1 MLIEQMMFHDIKMT
15 LANVNWTGDV
25 SWHQTPSVAGGGC
38 EWTQTVQVYGQR
50 GLHWYRPALWEQP
63 GQIQNLCH
71 DWSVPVYISVW
82 CLYVGV
88 SVGLLICHTDKGHLL
103 SMAASRP
110 NTKLVLWLLIV
121 CMCACV
127 RACARARA
135 CVCVCVCVSDQGS
148 WISSSRI
155 WFDDAEW
162 CQGSRGEGLSLWECW
177 FILLINALLL
187 YAPSPFVFL
196 LLHHTYGLLAVSPL
210 ANHARRICLLRKIM
224 RRELPYPFFVK

>member
-71 DWSVPVYISVW
+71 DWSVPVCISVW

-135 CVCVCVCVSDQGS
+135 CVCVCVCVCLCRCVCIYVCVSVC
-148 WISSSRI
+148 ICLNVKRN
-155 WFDDAEW
+155 FN
-162 CQGSRGEGLSLWECW
+162 R
-177 FILLINALLL
+177 NA
-187 YAPSPFVFL
+187 SFFVFAPERERERERESIFNL
-196 LLHHTYGLLAVSPL
+196 NVHLSVSVL
-210 ANHARRICLLRKIM
+210 KTQI
-224 RRELPYPFFVK
+224 LPWKTCI